1 MQSPLSTMS
10 LVIEPEKLPSLPHSL
25 LKLLE
30 IVRDPDA
37 SFTDISQII
46 QTDPALTSRFMAA
59 ANTAENFQLRSKN
72 KDFKSSIVSL
82 GLKTVKTIACNSAVQ
97 QFFSQFNIDQ
107 KDALAQ
113 FWTRALTT
121 ANLAKSLAHLTA
133 YENEDEAYIAGL
145 LHNIG
150 ELFCLVHD
158 STQFIQTNNK
168 IIRSKKLL
176 ADKEV
181 LRTRMEQEF
190 IGASIPEVG
199 AAFIEGFDQQ
209 LSDAILYQREGYEQ
223 LAGTSHMIQLI
234 NSAHK
239 LSLLNKDSSAESS
252 EYVFSE
258 VSSLFDLSQSF
269 LEEMRLTGHAEV
281 LETAKKMGL
290 TINDDQSV
298 SIDESVQLELAEN
311 VRSIALSSSLQQ
323 MTGAQFKQRTE
334 HDLLNKIIQ
343 NLNILFGLSQCLYLE
358 FDDQAK
364 QLKGQYGVN
373 IEQEILD
380 QLKIPLKAVS
390 TLPIKSLIKQ
400 VPMTSCD
407 VASDSS
413 YYVVDWQLACLLNSE

>member
-59 ANTAENFQLRSKN
+59 ANTAENFQLRNKN

-168 IIRSKKLL
+168 IINC
-176 ADKEV
+176 
-181 LRTRMEQEF
+181 
-190 IGASIPEVG
+190 
-199 AAFIEGFDQQ
+199 
-209 LSDAILYQREGYEQ
+209 
-223 LAGTSHMIQLI
+223 H
-234 NSAHK
+234 
-239 LSLLNKDSSAESS
+239 
-252 EYVFSE
+252 
-258 VSSLFDLSQSF
+258 
-269 LEEMRLTGHAEV
+269 
-281 LETAKKMGL
+281 
-290 TINDDQSV
+290 
-298 SIDESVQLELAEN
+298 
-311 VRSIALSSSLQQ
+311 
-323 MTGAQFKQRTE
+323 
-334 HDLLNKIIQ
+334 
-343 NLNILFGLSQCLYLE
+343 C
-358 FDDQAK
+358 
-364 QLKGQYGVN
+364 
-373 IEQEILD
+373 
-380 QLKIPLKAVS
+380 
-390 TLPIKSLIKQ
+390 
-400 VPMTSCD
+400 
-407 VASDSS
+407 
-413 YYVVDWQLACLLNSE
+413 